1 MKKIR
6 GKPKAKKAKATNG
19 KRRTVKAANQS
30 LQQFDERLSQIEQD
44 LELNR
49 RGLLALEA
57 KVSPT
62 TTEPANG

>member
-6 GKPKAKKAKATNG
+6 GKLKAKKKATNG
-19 KRRTVKAANQS
+19 TRRTVKAANTS

-44 LELNR
+44 LESNR

-57 KVSPT
+57 KVNPPT
-62 TTEPANG
+62 PEPQP